1 MQNQFS
7 GDRQI
12 VFILLGT
19 NSRAFWATAVACIFI
34 FSMWCFTEMGH
45 AARGCQSIVFSR
57 AERWQTRGMTKN
69 FTDRG
74 GVRMFWMCSLYRL
87 IKNLFKMVNPPNLCW
102 EKNVLHTRGRTKIS
116 EIFQNDSPN
125 IDSGRRKCENFFG
138 TIVLNG
144 SELAKT

>member
-1 MQNQFS
+1 
-7 GDRQI
+7 
-12 VFILLGT
+12 
-19 NSRAFWATAVACIFI
+19 
-34 FSMWCFTEMGH
+34 MWCFTEMGH

-57 AERWQTRGMTKN
+57 AERWQTRGMTRN

-87 IKNLFKMVNPPNLCW
+87 IKKLFKMVNPPNLCW

-125 IDSGRRKCENFFG
+125 VDSGRRKCENFFG
-138 TIVLNG
+138 TIVLTGLSSQKPKKKWLERCQAQHQGWDNR
-144 SELAKT
+144 SFYSCAATPLSHVIACP